1 METVAGGSYAST
13 ANAEQA
19 RENGVRRAVFNI
31 RYGLGY
37 HKKMGV
43 KKKTFNKLKNFRAGV
58 EGNISGLKRSLCMD
72 RQGGKALMD
81 LTRKFGPL
89 HLGFVP

>member
-1 METVAGGSYAST
+1 MNACEDESGILPMETVAGGSYAST

-37 HKKMGV
+37 HKMGV
-43 KKKTFNKLKNFRAGV
+43 KKKRS
-58 EGNISGLKRSLCMD
+58 IS
-72 RQGGKALMD
+72 
-81 LTRKFGPL
+81 
-89 HLGFVP
+89 